1 MVDENLQINES
12 FEPATE
18 FTVSDLDT
26 LKVLADPLRL
36 SILEYL
42 AKPGTVKQIAE
53 KLDKPPT
60 KLYYHFNLL
69 EKHDLIQMVD
79 TRIVSGII
87 EKHYQASARMYMLQ
101 RGLLSPGTEDFDAS
115 IGVTLSSMFTDV
127 QNDVRQSIADGVVD
141 TSDDAPESRRLVI
154 SQGRLNLSSEKAQEF
169 YERLVD
175 LVNEF
180 QGESNNTQNEHS
192 YKMLFLLHPSSRGT
206 LTDDE

>member
-12 FEPATE
+12 FEPASE

-42 AKPGTVKQIAE
+42 SKPGTVKQIAE
-53 KLDKPPT
+53 KLKKPPT

-69 EKHDLIQMVD
+69 EKHNLIQMVD

-87 EKHYQASARMYMLQ
+87 EKHYQASARMYMLK
-101 RGLLSPGTEDFDAS
+101 RGLLSPGSEDFDAS
-115 IGVTLSSMFTDV
+115 LGVTLSSMFTDV

-154 SQGRLNLSSEKAQEF
+154 SQGRLNLTAEQAQDF
-169 YERLVD
+169 YERLID

-180 QGESNNTQNEHS
+180 QGYGDSQSSDQS
-192 YKMLFLLHPSSRGT
+192 YKMLLLLHPSSRGT
-206 LTDDE
+206 ISDDS

>member
-1 MVDENLQINES
+1 
-12 FEPATE
+12 
-18 FTVSDLDT
+18 
-26 LKVLADPLRL
+26 
-36 SILEYL
+36 L